1 MVNMLKAIAEGRGD
15 LTRRIELQ
23 GRDEVGEM
31 AFWFNRFI
39 GTMHDLMQQVRGTGN
54 RVSAA
59 SGVLAS
65 SAGQMAS
72 AAQDQ
77 AASLEETSASVE
89 EIASSVQQGADNARE
104 ADQLAAGCRETAER
118 GQVVVRDAVKAMEEI
133 RQSAGKIADIIT
145 TINEIAFQTNLLAL
159 NAAIE
164 AARAGQ
170 QGRGFAV
177 VAAEVRNLARRS
189 AESATEIRTLILDS
203 VAKVETGS
211 ELARKSGQ
219 ALEGIVQS
227 VHKVAGLMSDIATRS
242 REQSAGAGAVNNA
255 VARMDGIVQE
265 NAAQTRELLATAQD
279 LAHQAHDLESLIGQF
294 QLADEG
300 NPSPPPA
307 PKPIPVQG
315 KMAPRE
321 KELEVQTVGFE
332 RRKGG

>member
-1 MVNMLKAIAEGRGD
+1 ISEEVRINNLGEFLNVASPILDGQLGFVHVGMDRKLVRAAVGVAVLEQSGLMLGIFLVGGTFAYFLIRRFTQPLRQMVGMLRAIAEGRGD

-23 GRDEVGEM
+23 GSDEVGEM

-54 RVSAA
+54 RVAAA

-89 EIASSVQQGADNARE
+89 EIASSVQQGADSARE
-104 ADQLAAGCRETAER
+104 ADQLAAGCRQTAER
-118 GQVVVRDAVKAMEEI
+118 GQVIVRDALTPTQQI
-133 RQSAGKIADIIT
+133 PHPPRTIADIIT
-145 TINEIAFQTNLLAL
+145 TIHEIAFQTNLLAL

-189 AESATEIRTLILDS
+189 AESATEIRNLILDS

-219 ALEGIVQS
+219 AL
-227 VHKVAGLMSDIATRS
+227 
-242 REQSAGAGAVNNA
+242 
-255 VARMDGIVQE
+255 
-265 NAAQTRELLATAQD
+265 
-279 LAHQAHDLESLIGQF
+279 
-294 QLADEG
+294 
-300 NPSPPPA
+300 
-307 PKPIPVQG
+307 
-315 KMAPRE
+315 
-321 KELEVQTVGFE
+321 
-332 RRKGG
+332 